1 MRELVKSLS
10 KSKYNFVTFPK
21 RLAVYRNKTTQSL
34 PPIAQGADA
43 SYVDSTHLA
52 QGESI
57 SLILM
62 AAGSSSRFTQ
72 TTLTTHAIKKQWLR
86 IGEKPLWLL
95 VADTLSAIYP
105 FVQICITASE
115 QDAPYMQ
122 KLCPYTIVVG
132 GDSRQESL
140 QNALRCITSEWVLV
154 SDVARAG
161 VVAVGRNIITALVAA
176 ALESNEDFSN
186 DYSAN
191 AEFMDCHATATQCL
205 AMTEK
210 NAASKNEDSSE
221 NAQRLS
227 DSQAAGF
234 CDDFGGFQGGGA
246 GIYLGDN
253 EQAPA
258 AESAKSAQKP
268 TPIQVDCVAPILEVP
283 DTSIYDGAYID
294 RSKLARI
301 QTPQLSRVS
310 ALRAALESM
319 QGTDESSIIKA
330 NGGVVRYIQ
339 GDRALEKLTL
349 ASDLL
354 ALEQVLAQE
363 VPSFMRAVYVGNGL
377 DVHSFEI
384 GKVMKLGGVVIESE
398 LGFKAHS
405 DGDVALHSLIDAI
418 LGAMGAGDIGEWFP
432 DSSSAWAGADSAKL
446 LEIVWG
452 FAKSVGYEL
461 YNIDLT
467 IIAQTPRLS
476 AYKQP
481 IRARIAEILGAPLS
495 AINVKATTTEHLGF
509 IGRAE
514 GVCVMSSVCLRLV
527 SFTEVAQCVNKG
539 MR

>member
-1 MRELVKSLS
+1 MRALVKSLS
-10 KSKYNFVTFPK
+10 KSKYNFVTFSK

-72 TTLTTHAIKKQWLR
+72 TTPTTHAIKKQWLR

-161 VVAVGRNIITALVAA
+161 VVAVGRNIITALIAA
-176 ALESNEDFSN
+176 ALD
-186 DYSAN
+186 
-191 AEFMDCHATATQCL
+191 
-205 AMTEK
+205 
-210 NAASKNEDSSE
+210 SKADSSI
-221 NAQRLS
+221 
-227 DSQAAGF
+227 DSR
-234 CDDFGGFQGGGA
+234 
-246 GIYLGDN
+246 
-253 EQAPA
+253 
-258 AESAKSAQKP
+258 
-268 TPIQVDCVAPILEVP
+268 VDCVAPILEVP

-310 ALRAALESM
+310 ALRAALEST

-363 VPSFMRAVYVGNGL
+363 VPSFMRAAYVGNGL

-384 GKVMKLGGVVIESE
+384 GKEMKLGGVVIKSE

-452 FAKSVGYEL
+452 FAKSVGYAL
-461 YNIDLT
+461 YNVDLT

-481 IRARIAEILGAPLS
+481 IRARIAEILGVPLS

-527 SFTEVAQCVNKG
+527 SFAEVAQCVNKG

>member
-1 MRELVKSLS
+1 M
-10 KSKYNFVTFPK
+10 
-21 RLAVYRNKTTQSL
+21 YRNKTTQSL

-43 SYVDSTHLA
+43 YCVDSTHLA

-62 AAGSSSRFTQ
+62 AAGSSSRFAQ
-72 TTLTTHAIKKQWLR
+72 SSPTTHAIKKQWLR

-95 VADTLSAIYP
+95 VADTLSAVYP

-122 KLCPYTIVVG
+122 KLCSYTIVVG
-132 GDSRQESL
+132 GETRQESL

-161 VVAVGRNIITALVAA
+161 VVAVGRNIIAALVAA

-191 AEFMDCHATATQCL
+191 AEFMDSKETSADAERYPLFSKEATLCHATATQCL

-234 CDDFGGFQGGGA
+234 CDDFGGFQGEGE

-268 TPIQVDCVAPILEVP
+268 TPIQVDCVAPILAVP

-310 ALRAALESM
+310 ALRAALESTQE

-354 ALEQVLAQE
+354 ALEQVLMQE

-377 DVHSFEI
+377 DVHSFEA

-405 DGDVALHSLIDAI
+405 DGDVALHSVIDAI

-432 DSSSAWAGADSAKL
+432 DSSSAWEGADSAKL
-446 LEIVWG
+446 LELVWG

-527 SFTEVAQCVNKG
+527 SFTEVAQSYQSYKG
-539 MR
+539 

>member
-1 MRELVKSLS
+1 M
-10 KSKYNFVTFPK
+10 
-21 RLAVYRNKTTQSL
+21 YRNKTTQSL
-34 PPIAQGADA
+34 PPIAQGTDA

-72 TTLTTHAIKKQWLR
+72 TTPTTHAIKKQWLR

-161 VVAVGRNIITALVAA
+161 VVAVGRNIITALIAA
-176 ALESNEDFSN
+176 ALD
-186 DYSAN
+186 
-191 AEFMDCHATATQCL
+191 
-205 AMTEK
+205 
-210 NAASKNEDSSE
+210 SKADSS
-221 NAQRLS
+221 L
-227 DSQAAGF
+227 DSRA
-234 CDDFGGFQGGGA
+234 
-246 GIYLGDN
+246 
-253 EQAPA
+253 
-258 AESAKSAQKP
+258 
-268 TPIQVDCVAPILEVP
+268 DCVAPILEVP

-363 VPSFMRAVYVGNGL
+363 VPSFARAVYVGNGL

-384 GKVMKLGGVVIESE
+384 GKAMKLGGVVIESE

-527 SFTEVAQCVNKG
+527 SFTEVAQCVNK
-539 MR
+539 

>member
-1 MRELVKSLS
+1 MSC
-10 KSKYNFVTFPK
+10 
-21 RLAVYRNKTTQSL
+21 
-34 PPIAQGADA
+34 G
-43 SYVDSTHLA
+43 DSTHLA

-72 TTLTTHAIKKQWLR
+72 TTPKTHAIKKQWLR
-86 IGEKPLWLL
+86 VGEKPLWLL

-105 FVQICITASE
+105 FAQIYITASE
-115 QDAPYMQ
+115 QEAPYMQ
-122 KLCPYTIVVG
+122 KFCSYTIVVG

-140 QNALRCITSEWVLV
+140 QNAMQCVNSEWVLV

-161 VVAVGRNIITALVAA
+161 VVAVGRNIITALIATGLDSS
-176 ALESNEDFSN
+176 LES
-186 DYSAN
+186 
-191 AEFMDCHATATQCL
+191 
-205 AMTEK
+205 
-210 NAASKNEDSSE
+210 
-221 NAQRLS
+221 R
-227 DSQAAGF
+227 
-234 CDDFGGFQGGGA
+234 
-246 GIYLGDN
+246 
-253 EQAPA
+253 
-258 AESAKSAQKP
+258 
-268 TPIQVDCVAPILEVP
+268 VDCVAPILEVP
-283 DTSIYDGAYID
+283 DTSIYDGTYVD
-294 RSKLARI
+294 RSKLSRI
-301 QTPQLSRVS
+301 QTPQLSRTS
-310 ALRAALESM
+310 TLRSALESK

-339 GDRALEKLTL
+339 GDRALEKITL

-354 ALEQVLAQE
+354 ALEQVLMQE
-363 VPSFMRAVYVGNGL
+363 VPSWTRATYVGNGL
-377 DVHSFEI
+377 DVHSFEV

-446 LEIVWG
+446 LEIVWD

-476 AYKQP
+476 TYKQP
-481 IRARIAEILGAPLS
+481 MRARIAEILGVPLS
-495 AINVKATTTEHLGF
+495 AINIKATTTEYLGF

-527 SFTEVAQCVNKG
+527 SFTEVAQMC
-539 MR
+539 R

>member
-1 MRELVKSLS
+1 M
-10 KSKYNFVTFPK
+10 
-21 RLAVYRNKTTQSL
+21 YRNKTTQSL
-34 PPIAQGADA
+34 PPIAQGTDA

-72 TTLTTHAIKKQWLR
+72 TTPTTHAIKKQWLR

-95 VADTLSAIYP
+95 VADTLSAVYP

-132 GDSRQESL
+132 GETRQESL

-161 VVAVGRNIITALVAA
+161 VVAVGRNIIAALVAA
-176 ALESNEDFSN
+176 ALD
-186 DYSAN
+186 
-191 AEFMDCHATATQCL
+191 
-205 AMTEK
+205 
-210 NAASKNEDSSE
+210 SKADSS
-221 NAQRLS
+221 L
-227 DSQAAGF
+227 DSRA
-234 CDDFGGFQGGGA
+234 
-246 GIYLGDN
+246 
-253 EQAPA
+253 
-258 AESAKSAQKP
+258 
-268 TPIQVDCVAPILEVP
+268 DCVAPILAVP

-310 ALRAALESM
+310 ALRTALEST

-384 GKVMKLGGVVIESE
+384 GKEMKLGGVVIESE
-398 LGFKAHS
+398 FGFKAHS
-405 DGDVALHSLIDAI
+405 DGDVALHSVIDAI

-527 SFTEVAQCVNKG
+527 SFTEVAQCVNK
-539 MR
+539 

>member
-1 MRELVKSLS
+1 M
-10 KSKYNFVTFPK
+10 
-21 RLAVYRNKTTQSL
+21 
-34 PPIAQGADA
+34 
-43 SYVDSTHLA
+43 
-52 QGESI
+52 
-57 SLILM
+57 
-62 AAGSSSRFTQ
+62 
-72 TTLTTHAIKKQWLR
+72 
-86 IGEKPLWLL
+86 
-95 VADTLSAIYP
+95 
-105 FVQICITASE
+105 
-115 QDAPYMQ
+115 
-122 KLCPYTIVVG
+122 
-132 GDSRQESL
+132 
-140 QNALRCITSEWVLV
+140 
-154 SDVARAG
+154 
-161 VVAVGRNIITALVAA
+161 
-176 ALESNEDFSN
+176 
-186 DYSAN
+186 
-191 AEFMDCHATATQCL
+191 
-205 AMTEK
+205 
-210 NAASKNEDSSE
+210 
-221 NAQRLS
+221 
-227 DSQAAGF
+227 
-234 CDDFGGFQGGGA
+234 
-246 GIYLGDN
+246 
-253 EQAPA
+253 
-258 AESAKSAQKP
+258 
-268 TPIQVDCVAPILEVP
+268 P

-310 ALRAALESM
+310 ALRAALEST

-363 VPSFMRAVYVGNGL
+363 VPSFMRAAYVGNGL

-384 GKVMKLGGVVIESE
+384 GKEMKLGGVVIKSE

-405 DGDVALHSLIDAI
+405 DGDVALHSVIDAI

-452 FAKSVGYEL
+452 FAKSVGYAL
-461 YNIDLT
+461 YNVDLT

-481 IRARIAEILGAPLS
+481 IRARIAEILGVPLS

-514 GVCVMSSVCLRLV
+514 GVCVMSSASLRLV
-527 SFTEVAQCVNKG
+527 SFAEVAQCVNKG

>member
-10 KSKYNFVTFPK
+10 KSKYNFVTFSK

-43 SYVDSTHLA
+43 YCVDSTHLA

-62 AAGSSSRFTQ
+62 AAGSSSRFAQ
-72 TTLTTHAIKKQWLR
+72 SSPTTHAIKKQWLR

-132 GDSRQESL
+132 GETRQESL

-161 VVAVGRNIITALVAA
+161 VVAVGRNIITALIAA
-176 ALESNEDFSN
+176 ALD
-186 DYSAN
+186 
-191 AEFMDCHATATQCL
+191 
-205 AMTEK
+205 
-210 NAASKNEDSSE
+210 SKADSS
-221 NAQRLS
+221 L
-227 DSQAAGF
+227 DSRA
-234 CDDFGGFQGGGA
+234 
-246 GIYLGDN
+246 
-253 EQAPA
+253 
-258 AESAKSAQKP
+258 
-268 TPIQVDCVAPILEVP
+268 DCVAPILEVP

-310 ALRAALESM
+310 ALRTALEST

-384 GKVMKLGGVVIESE
+384 GKEMKLGGVVIESE
-398 LGFKAHS
+398 FGFKAHS
-405 DGDVALHSLIDAI
+405 DGDVALHSVIDAI

-432 DSSSAWAGADSAKL
+432 DSSSAWVGADSAKL

>member
-10 KSKYNFVTFPK
+10 KSKYNFVTFSK

-43 SYVDSTHLA
+43 YCVDSTHLA

-72 TTLTTHAIKKQWLR
+72 TTPTTHAIKKQWLR

-95 VADTLSAIYP
+95 VADTLSAVYP

-122 KLCPYTIVVG
+122 KLCSYTIVVG

-161 VVAVGRNIITALVAA
+161 VVAVGRNIIAALVAA
-176 ALESNEDFSN
+176 ALESNEDFS
-186 DYSAN
+186 
-191 AEFMDCHATATQCL
+191 L
-205 AMTEK
+205 
-210 NAASKNEDSSE
+210 DSR
-221 NAQRLS
+221 A
-227 DSQAAGF
+227 
-234 CDDFGGFQGGGA
+234 
-246 GIYLGDN
+246 
-253 EQAPA
+253 
-258 AESAKSAQKP
+258 
-268 TPIQVDCVAPILEVP
+268 DCVAPILEVP

-310 ALRAALESM
+310 VLRAALESTQE

-354 ALEQVLAQE
+354 ALEQVLMQE

-377 DVHSFEI
+377 DVHSFEA

-405 DGDVALHSLIDAI
+405 DGDVALHSVIDAI

-432 DSSSAWAGADSAKL
+432 DSSSAWEGADSAKL
-446 LEIVWG
+446 LELVWG

-514 GVCVMSSVCLRLV
+514 GVCVMSSASLRLV
-527 SFTEVAQCVNKG
+527 SFTEVAQSYQSYKG
-539 MR
+539 